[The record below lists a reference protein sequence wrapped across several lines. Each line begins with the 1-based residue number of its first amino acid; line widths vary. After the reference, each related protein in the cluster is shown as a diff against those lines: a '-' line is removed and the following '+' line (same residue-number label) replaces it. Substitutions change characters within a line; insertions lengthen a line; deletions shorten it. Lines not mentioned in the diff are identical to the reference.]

1 MASRWVAV
9 VVVSS
14 LVSALVGGAAAGAG
28 TALMVSNRAD
38 TGVGAR
44 PAQEGLAAG
53 GASGVLTQQVSVRL
67 SEERAVIAAVDKL
80 SPAVVTVMNSLAGGR
95 GSFGRRRTETAAGS
109 GVIVDP
115 RGYILTNEHVVRGA
129 QDLSVSLASGET
141 FPARL
146 VGTDQPFTDL
156 AVIQIA
162 ATNLPAAD
170 FGDSDALQL
179 GQLVI
184 AMGSA
189 LGDFRN
195 SVTLG
200 IVSGMHRSWQRPD
213 SELRME
219 DLVQTDA
226 AINHGNS
233 GGPLANS
240 LGQVVGINTSVIRST
255 GAGEV
260 VEGIGFAIPSNTARR
275 IAQQLV
281 EQGRVSRPFLGVL
294 HQTITPAEAALYDLP
309 TGEGIFLLSVTPG
322 GPAALAGLQEGDIVT
337 KIGDISL
344 DAEHPFLNTLMR
356 FGPGAKVPVTF
367 FRGKRSL
374 ATEVT
379 LTERP

>member
-1 MASRWVAV
+1 MV
-9 VVVSS
+9 VLSS
-14 LVSALVGGAAAGAG
+14 LVSGLVGGAAAGAA
-28 TALMVSNRAD
+28 TALLMGNRVDA
-38 TGVGAR
+38 GAGTR
-44 PAQEGLAAG
+44 AALEGLAAG
-53 GASGVLTQQVSVRL
+53 GVSGALTQQVSVRL
-67 SEERAVIAAVDKL
+67 SEERAVITAVDKL

-129 QDLSVSLASGET
+129 QELSVILASGET

-156 AVIQIA
+156 AVIQIN
-162 ATNLPAAD
+162 ATGLPAAD

-179 GQLVI
+179 GQLVM

-200 IVSGMHRSWQRPD
+200 IVSGMHRTWQRPD

-294 HQTITPAEAALYDLP
+294 HQTVTPAEAALYDLP
-309 TGEGIFLLSVTPG
+309 TDKGIFLLSVTPG
-322 GPAALAGLQEGDIVT
+322 GPAGLAGLQEGDIVT
-337 KIGDISL
+337 KIGDIFL

-356 FGPGAKVPVTF
+356 FRPGEKIPLTF
-367 FRGKRSL
+367 YRGKRSL

>member
-1 MASRWVAV
+1 MV
-9 VVVSS
+9 VCSS
-14 LVSALVGGAAAGAG
+14 LVGALVGGAAGAGA
-28 TALMVSNRAD
+28 ALLMGNRVDAAA
-38 TGVGAR
+38 GAR
-44 PAQEGLAAG
+44 PALEGLAAG
-53 GASGVLTQQVSVRL
+53 GVSGGSTQQVSVRL
-67 SEERAVIAAVDKL
+67 SEERAVITAVDKL
-80 SPAVVTVMNSLAGGR
+80 SPSVVTVVNSLAGGR

-115 RGYILTNEHVVRGA
+115 RGFILTNEHVVRGA
-129 QDLSVSLASGET
+129 QQLSVILASGET
-141 FPARL
+141 LPAQL

-156 AVIQIA
+156 AVIRIEG
-162 ATNLPAAD
+162 TNLAAAD

-179 GQLVI
+179 GQLVM

-200 IVSGMHRSWQRPD
+200 IVSGMHRTWQQPD
-213 SELRME
+213 NELRME

-260 VEGIGFAIPSNTARR
+260 VEGIGFAIPSNTARWVAR
-275 IAQQLV
+275 QLV

-294 HQTITPAEAALYDLP
+294 HQTVTPAEAALYDLP
-309 TGEGIFLLSVTPG
+309 TDKGIFLLSVTPG
-322 GPAALAGLQEGDIVT
+322 GPAGLAGLQEGDIVT
-337 KIGDISL
+337 KIGDVFL

-356 FGPGAKVPVTF
+356 FGPGARIPLTF
-367 FRGKRSL
+367 YRGKRSL
-374 ATEVT
+374 ETEVT